1 MVFDRVVLDLEHE
14 LLMIDSIINIYKPFP
29 KDVFIFSKGERFPVM
44 KSSAYSEFF
53 FGKSNKYSAEP
64 TLGWRCIEFV
74 NAYLLDRIY
83 TNKRLED
90 YTDYYKNRL
99 LPKSTVCK
107 VFYNPYESYDI
118 DIKSLFI
125 NYLEFFPTRKEEV
138 NVLNTMLNS
147 IVNKVLTY
155 TNLYPNNIFTLD
167 FSTINT
173 ILINGGE
180 IGSYRYR
187 EYLNICNLMCNKST
201 KGRT

>member
-1 MVFDRVVLDLEHE
+1 MVFDRVVLDIEHE

-53 FGKSNKYSAEP
+53 FGR
-64 TLGWRCIEFV
+64 GIEFV
-74 NAYLLDRIY
+74 NAYLLDTIY
-83 TNKRLED
+83 TSKRLED

-107 VFYNPYESYDI
+107 VFYNPYESYDV
-118 DIKSLFI
+118 DIKNLFI
-125 NYLEFFPTRKEEV
+125 TYLEFFPTRKEEV

-187 EYLNICNLMCNKST
+187 EYLNMCNLMCNKST

>member
-1 MVFDRVVLDLEHE
+1 MVFDKVVLDIEHE

-29 KDVFIFSKGERFPVM
+29 KDVFIFSKSERLPVM
-44 KSSAYSEFF
+44 RSSAYSEFF
-53 FGKSNKYSAEP
+53 YGKSNKYSAEP
-64 TLGWRCIEFV
+64 NLPWRCIEFV
-74 NAYLLDRIY
+74 NAYLLDCIY

-107 VFYNPYESYDI
+107 VFYNPDESYDM
-118 DIKSLFI
+118 DIKNLFI
-125 NYLEFFPTRKEEV
+125 TYLEFFPTRKEEV
-138 NVLNTMLNS
+138 KILETVLDSMCK
-147 IVNKVLTY
+147 KVTTY
-155 TNLYPNNIFTLD
+155 TNLYPDNIFTLD

-187 EYLNICNLMCNKST
+187 EYLQIRRVMREAAKD
-201 KGRT
+201 